1 MRSTFLAKCAEVE
14 WSKRYLIIA
23 PDHINQAKNRKLS
36 ATRNAVCSASAA
48 VTQAPKGKV
57 ASRIYKPIS
66 EQLFF
71 TELSV

>member
-1 MRSTFLAKCAEVE
+1 M
-14 WSKRYLIIA
+14 
-23 PDHINQAKNRKLS
+23 S

-66 EQLFF
+66 EPLFF
-71 TELSV
+71 TELTV